1 VNLVHVLAMVAI
13 DVPELARGLTGGD
26 TDSMSSAEVKRVLL
40 YRLGSLGD
48 HLVALPC
55 YRLVQRAFPD
65 AERKLLTNI
74 PVMNKAAAATAV
86 LEGSGLVD
94 GYLTYVVGERGP
106 LALLRLAWT
115 IRRWK
120 PDALV
125 YLAGA
130 RGEKAARRDRI
141 FFRLCGIR
149 RQIGLPLT
157 EDLQRNRSEGTRD
170 GVPWFEQEGRRLAR
184 CLAELGDARVDDPA
198 NWAPGLTEEE
208 RQLGKQLVEPF
219 GGAPFFA
226 FSLGT
231 KAQSN
236 QWGGGAEGT
245 ARWEQLLSKLA
256 AEWPGYGLAVIGAGD
271 EQEASEGVAEAW
283 RAVPGAGPA
292 LNLCGTAK
300 PRVSAAVIER
310 AVMFFGHD
318 SGPAHMAAAVGTPV
332 LGIYSARMMPGQ
344 WIPNGEHVRVVL
356 HWVECG
362 GCLLDTCVVQ
372 GKKCIL
378 SIGVEEAWQATQEHL
393 RKAQVQ
399 VTEKLPMFEEK
410 RS

>member
-1 VNLVHVLAMVAI
+1 
-13 DVPELARGLTGGD
+13 
-26 TDSMSSAEVKRVLL
+26 MSSAKVKRVLL

-55 YRLVQRAFPD
+55 YRRVQRAFPE
-65 AERKLLTNI
+65 AERRLLTNI
-74 PVMNKAAAATAV
+74 PVMNKAAAATSV
-86 LEGSGLVD
+86 LENSGLVD

-120 PDALV
+120 PDVLV

-157 EDLQRNRSEGTRD
+157 EDLQRSRSEGTRD

-184 CLAELGDARVDDPA
+184 CVAELGDAGVDDPA

-208 RQLGKQLVEPF
+208 RRVGKQLVEPF
-219 GGAPFFA
+219 GGVPFFA

-236 QWGGGAEGT
+236 QWGGGTEGT
-245 ARWEQLLSKLA
+245 TRWQQLLSKLA

-271 EQEASEGVAEAW
+271 EHEASEGVAEAW

-292 LNLCGTAK
+292 LNLCGAAK
-300 PRVSAAVIER
+300 PRVSAAVIEQ

-378 SIGVEEAWQATQEHL
+378 SIGVEEAWKATQEHL
-393 RKAQVQ
+393 KKTQVHAIR
-399 VTEKLPMFEEK
+399 KLPIFEEK

>member
-1 VNLVHVLAMVAI
+1 MREDSV
-13 DVPELARGLTGGD
+13 DGD
-26 TDSMSSAEVKRVLL
+26 TDSMSSANVKRVLL

-55 YRLVQRAFPD
+55 YRLVQRAFPE
-65 AERKLLTNI
+65 AERRLLTNI
-74 PVMNKAAAATAV
+74 PVMNKAAAVEAV

-94 GYLTYVVGERGP
+94 GYLTYVVGERSL
-106 LALLRLAWT
+106 LALLKLAWT

-130 RGEKAARRDRI
+130 RGEKAARRDRM

-149 RQIGLPLT
+149 QQIGLPLT
-157 EDLQRNRSEGTRD
+157 EDLQHHRSEGMREGT
-170 GVPWFEQEGRRLAR
+170 PWFEQEGRRLAR
-184 CLAELGDARVDDPA
+184 CIAELGDAGVDDLA
-198 NWAPGLTEEE
+198 NWSPGLTGEE
-208 RQLGKQLVEPF
+208 RQAGRELAQPF
-219 GGAPFFA
+219 GGTPFFA

-236 QWGGGAEGT
+236 QWGGGSEGT
-245 ARWEQLLSKLA
+245 ARWQQLLSKLA
-256 AEWPGYGLAVIGAGD
+256 AAWPGYGLAILGAGD
-271 EQEASEGVAEAW
+271 EYEVSESVAEAW
-283 RAVPGAGPA
+283 RTVPGAGLA
-292 LNLCGTAK
+292 VNLCGAAR
-300 PRVSAAVIER
+300 PRVSAAVMER

-332 LGIYSARMMPGQ
+332 LGVFSSRMMPGE

-362 GCLLDTCVVQ
+362 GCKLETCVVQ

-393 RKAQVQ
+393 TRMQERGIR
-399 VTEKLPMFEEK
+399 TLPKLEEK
-410 RS
+410 RF